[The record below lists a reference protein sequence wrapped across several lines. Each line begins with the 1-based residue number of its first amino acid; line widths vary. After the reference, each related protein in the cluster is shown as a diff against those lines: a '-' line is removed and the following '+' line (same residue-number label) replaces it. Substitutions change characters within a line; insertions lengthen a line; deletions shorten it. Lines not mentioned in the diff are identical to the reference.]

1 MSIAAS
7 FKGVSEINF
16 LFEWLQS
23 EFSLNF
29 IIFFNLSSYIFC
41 HQKRSNNIYLPDI
54 PLSILPVIYKAA
66 PGNGFRKDVAFEMC
80 AEIYVYYFV
89 IFALSL
95 RVPGPWE
102 MNILFQFHKTFG
114 LSI

>member
-1 MSIAAS
+1 M
-7 FKGVSEINF
+7 
-16 LFEWLQS
+16 L
-23 EFSLNF
+23 
-29 IIFFNLSSYIFC
+29 
-41 HQKRSNNIYLPDI
+41 
-54 PLSILPVIYKAA
+54 
-66 PGNGFRKDVAFEMC
+66 FRKDVAFEMC
-80 AEIYVYYFV
+80 GEIYVYYFV